1 MTSRNDSC
9 LKDLSGNIEDV
20 LANAEKVKGK
30 NFRMFVTYL
39 ANTATATKMIAYAA
53 SDPSDADRLK
63 VFALFAATQAAN
75 AAAYADAL
83 KLSEA
88 DRTEAM
94 RTADVIGGIVK
105 ATNEGYDN
113 GNKADRQA

>member
-1 MTSRNDSC
+1 MSGRNDAC
-9 LKDLSGNIEDV
+9 FEALSGNIEDV

-39 ANTATATKMIAYAA
+39 ANTATAAKMIAYASA
-53 SDPSDADRLK
+53 DPTDADK
-63 VFALFAATQAAN
+63 IKIFAMFAATQATN
-75 AAAYADAL
+75 AAAYATAL
-83 KLSEA
+83 GLSDA

-94 RTADVIGGIVK
+94 RTADVISGIVK

-113 GNKADRQA
+113 GNKTDRQT

>member
-1 MTSRNDSC
+1 MSGRNGEC
-9 LKDLSGNIEDV
+9 FEALSGNIEDV

-39 ANTATATKMIAYAA
+39 SNTATAAKMIAYAA
-53 SDPSDADRLK
+53 SDPSDADKLK
-63 VFALFAATQAAN
+63 IFGLFAATQAAN
-75 AAAYADAL
+75 AAAYAEAL
-83 KLSEA
+83 GLSEA

-94 RTADVIGGIVK
+94 RTADVISGIVK

-113 GNKADRQA
+113 GNKTDRQT